1 MLTAQGL
8 LGDDSIPDE
17 ERRKAQ
23 QERLQRLYH
32 NTQVLLSHYR
42 DIAWAL
48 ECFPEAVAQELEE
61 PFDKLDTLLDRM
73 DAEAGMG
80 NRKLESR
87 VESLRK
93 SRLLLDR
100 INEALTVLKKEAR
113 QRPPAVR
120 ADLPH
125 LHCPG
130 EAEPH
135 RPAVPAGLVL
145 PAVLPA
151 AGGSHLHP
159 FHPAV
164 VGAGGGAG
172 KTCGAGGS
180 VGLMTTFLDRYNK
193 RNKIT
198 PIVGKIFRQSSEK
211 RCFFEWFSA

>member
-1 MLTAQGL
+1 MKTKKNSQNSMTQSQALLALLTAQGL
-8 LGDDSIPDE
+8 LEDGSIPDE

-23 QERLQRLYH
+23 QERLQKLYH

-48 ECFPEAVAQELEE
+48 ECFPEAVAQELDE
-61 PFDKLDTLLDRM
+61 PFEKLDTLLDRM

-87 VESLRK
+87 VEGLRK
-93 SRLLLDR
+93 SRLL
-100 INEALTVLKKEAR
+100 

-135 RPAVPAGLVL
+135 RPAVPAGLV
-145 PAVLPA
+145 
-151 AGGSHLHP
+151 
-159 FHPAV
+159 
-164 VGAGGGAG
+164 
-172 KTCGAGGS
+172 
-180 VGLMTTFLDRYNK
+180 
-193 RNKIT
+193 I
-198 PIVGKIFRQSSEK
+198 
-211 RCFFEWFSA
+211 

>member
-1 MLTAQGL
+1 MKTKKNSQNSTTQSQALLALLTAQGL

-23 QERLQRLYH
+23 QERLQKLYH

-48 ECFPEAVAQELEE
+48 ECFPEAVAQELEQ

-100 INEALTVLKKEAR
+100 INEALTVLKKK
-113 QRPPAVR
+113 
-120 ADLPH
+120 
-125 LHCPG
+125 PG
-130 EAEPH
+130 NGPRLYELIYLTYIVPEKAEPH
-135 RPAVPAGLVL
+135 GPAVPAGLVL

-164 VGAGGGAG
+164 VSAGGRAG
-172 KTCGAGGS
+172 
-180 VGLMTTFLDRYNK
+180 
-193 RNKIT
+193 
-198 PIVGKIFRQSSEK
+198 
-211 RCFFEWFSA
+211 